1 LLQRLFPPFEIACTC
16 ENHQAHCP
24 PLGRGGAA
32 RTVVVLTAFAE
43 GRRLLFLIFHLPFS
57 LSLMDEAYIG
67 SIVLFGGNFAPKN
80 WAFCDGSLINI
91 SQNSA
96 LYAILGTTYGGDGR
110 TTFALPDLRNGQAGP
125 GQQAVQLGE
134 RGGSNAVTLSSQQMP
149 IHTHLQQVATQA
161 ATTSAPSNTV
171 VPGSPNGITSVS
183 EEAVNVNNMV
193 AASGATLTPLSPNAI
208 GTAGGSQPVSVMQPY
223 LGLNYIIC
231 LYGLYP
237 SRN

>member
-1 LLQRLFPPFEIACTC
+1 
-16 ENHQAHCP
+16 
-24 PLGRGGAA
+24 
-32 RTVVVLTAFAE
+32 
-43 GRRLLFLIFHLPFS
+43 
-57 LSLMDEAYIG
+57 MDEAFIG
-67 SIVLFGGNFAPKN
+67 SIVLFGGNFAPKG
-80 WAFCDGSLINI
+80 WAFCDGSLLQIA
-91 SQNSA
+91 QNSA
-96 LYAILGTTYGGDGR
+96 LYSILGTSFGGNGS
-110 TTFALPDLRNGQAGP
+110 TTFGLPDLRSRVPVHSNNGQPGP
-125 GQQAVQLGE
+125 GQQPVRLGE
-134 RGGSNAVTLSSQQMP
+134 SGGASNVTLSSQQMP

-208 GTAGGSQPVSVMQPY
+208 GTAGGNQPVSVMQPY